1 MRHRSAKKKLNRST
15 SHRESMERNFVC
27 SLLRHER
34 VVTTLA
40 KAKYMRRRVEKM
52 ITLGKTKNL
61 VHLRRA
67 ISYLRDETVAK
78 KLFDEIGP
86 RFAERPGGY
95 TRILRLSKARLGDG
109 GDQAIIELVDN
120 TVLEQQLAAAEASQD
135 DGEDGG
141 EE

>member
-1 MRHRSAKKKLNRST
+1 MRHRSAKKKLNRT
-15 SHRESMERNFVC
+15 TAHRESMERNFVC

-40 KAKYMRRRVEKM
+40 KAKFMRPRVEKM
-52 ITLGKTKNL
+52 ITLGKKKDL
-61 VHLRRA
+61 IRFRRA
-67 ISYLRDETVAK
+67 IAYLRDEDVAR

-95 TRILRLSKARLGDG
+95 TRIMRLSGQRLGDG
-109 GDQAIIELVDN
+109 TDQAILELVDN
-120 TVLEQQLAAAEASQD
+120 NVLEQQLAAAEAD
-135 DGEDGG
+135 